1 MFSGNAT
8 LQTLPALLSLFQ
20 QSSNVNKVMGLL
32 SKMQLQLGGKT
43 PDEVLH
49 YLNLN
54 SANLI
59 TPPNTPQHM
68 FNFPEYIVPAAHA
81 LNQVWERDLD
91 SSSSS
96 SDFISHLI
104 SSDLFDE
111 HE

>member
-1 MFSGNAT
+1 
-8 LQTLPALLSLFQ
+8 
-20 QSSNVNKVMGLL
+20 MGLL

-54 SANLI
+54 SANLM

-81 LNQVWERDLD
+81 LNQVWDRDLAIA

-96 SDFISHLI
+96 PSPSLSSDLFSSHLI
-104 SSDLFDE
+104 SLMSE
-111 HE
+111 

>member
-1 MFSGNAT
+1 
-8 LQTLPALLSLFQ
+8 
-20 QSSNVNKVMGLL
+20 MGLL

-54 SANLI
+54 SANLM

-81 LNQVWERDLD
+81 LNQVGGV
-91 SSSSS
+91 
-96 SDFISHLI
+96 
-104 SSDLFDE
+104 
-111 HE
+111 